1 MNRRSRTTVAALV
14 GATILFAGCTADA
27 GDDDAKDSPSGGS
40 SAGDSGSAE
49 PVQVSFDPATKKLI
63 PDTPVDE
70 WCGDDEVKM
79 GVADGVSF
87 NKWRQLAFKVMENQV
102 AMCPAV
108 DPNIVY
114 VSANGD
120 QQKAISD
127 INSLVAQGVDLIITN
142 DDFGN
147 AMLPAYKKAV
157 DAGVKVVTYASGH
170 DGVPGVD
177 VTAASPEDA
186 VAVGKALA
194 EELIK
199 ALDGKGTVLFL
210 GGPAGAP
217 LSVGQY
223 EGFKQAIADHPDMK
237 LVPDEPVVTNWA
249 LPDAQKA
256 TTALLAKNPDI
267 DAIYADYGPTGIG
280 AINAFEAA
288 GLPVP
293 PVAAVASGNDL
304 LCLWQQKS
312 TGADR
317 FEIITADSTHAMPLA
332 GVQQGIAAAT
342 GADYNPMQLFALPI
356 VYNSLEGRDP
366 VCDPS
371 LPGDA
376 DFTGPL
382 SDEEMVAVLND

>member
-1 MNRRSRTTVAALV
+1 MNRTLRISAATLA
-14 GATILFAGCTADA
+14 GAMILLAGCTAE
-27 GDDDAKDSPSGGS
+27 S
-40 SAGDSGSAE
+40 DSGSGSSSSGDSDAPGAAE
-49 PVQVSFDPATKKLI
+49 PVQVSFDPESKKLV
-63 PDTPVDE
+63 PDRPVDE
-70 WCGDDEVKM
+70 WCGDTPVKM
-79 GVADGVSF
+79 GVADGVPF

-102 AMCPAV
+102 ALCPAV
-108 DPNIVY
+108 DPDIIY

-127 INSLVAQGVDLIITN
+127 INSLVAQGVDLIVTN
-142 DDFGN
+142 DDFGD
-147 AMLPAYKKAV
+147 AMLPAYKSAV
-157 DAGVKVVTYASGH
+157 DAGVKVVTYASPH

-217 LSVGQY
+217 LSVDQY
-223 EGFKQAIADHPDMK
+223 KGFEEAIADHPDMK
-237 LVPDEPVVTNWA
+237 LIPDEPVVTNWA

-256 TTALLAKNPDI
+256 TTALIAQNPEI

-304 LCLWQQKS
+304 LCLWEQKS
-312 TGADR
+312 TGSDR
-317 FEIITADSTHAMPLA
+317 FELITADSTHAMPLA

-342 GADYNPMQLFALPI
+342 GADYDPLQLFLLPT
-356 VYNSLEGRDP
+356 VYNTLEGRDP
-366 VCDPS
+366 VCAAD

-382 SDEEMVAVLND
+382 TDEEMVAVLNE

>member
-1 MNRRSRTTVAALV
+1 MNRTRISVAALL
-14 GATILFAGCTADA
+14 GAAVLLAGCTAESSS
-27 GDDDAKDSPSGGS
+27 DSSKPSSGESGGS
-40 SAGDSGSAE
+40 DTGSAE
-49 PVQVSFDPATKKLI
+49 VAQVSFDPETKKLV
-63 PDTPVDE
+63 PDTPVEE
-70 WCGDDEVKM
+70 WCGDTPVKM

-102 AMCPAV
+102 ALCPAV
-108 DPNIVY
+108 DPEIIY

-127 INSLVAQGVDLIITN
+127 INSLVAQGVDLIVTN

-177 VTAASPEDA
+177 VTAATPEDA

-223 EGFKQAIADHPDMK
+223 EGFQQAIADHPDMK
-237 LVPDEPVVTNWA
+237 LIPDEPVVTNWF

-256 TTALLAKNPDI
+256 TTALIAKNPDI

-304 LCLWQQKS
+304 LCLWQERS
-312 TGADR
+312 SGPDR

-342 GADYNPMQLFALPI
+342 GADYIPLQQFLLPV

-366 VCDPS
+366 VCDPD

-382 SDEEMVAVLND
+382 TDEEMVAVLNE